1 LDSLFNEYGNP
12 TILLDGVIS
21 SGQFSAW
28 VDEHEENK
36 VDMVLWDMYLHK
48 LDKYDERSFVEFKST
63 IMKGVQK
70 VARPS
75 DEQLTATVKKSHEI
89 LNCFEILEER
99 G

>member
-36 VDMVLWDMYLHK
+36 VDRVLWDMYLHK

-70 VARPS
+70 VEKPS